1 MTDILRI
8 EDLRVEVAG
17 EEILHG
23 IDIGVG
29 KGETHLLF
37 GPNGSGKT
45 TLLMSIMGF
54 PEFKVTSGS
63 IEFKGRDITELPIN
77 ERAKMGL
84 GVSFQRPPTIRGVRT
99 RKLVSICGQN
109 EVDVEAL
116 AEDLNLMQHLDRD
129 INDGFSGGEIKR
141 AELLQLLAQGPD
153 LALLD
158 EPESGVDLENMALI
172 GGAINRL
179 LGKDRP
185 YRERKDKDGRSA
197 LIITHTGHILEFVTG
212 DVGHVLCGG
221 VVGCSGNPEDLLSE
235 IRRMGY
241 EECVRCQIDAMS

>member
-54 PEFKVTSGS
+54 PEFKVTSGC
-63 IEFKGRDITELPIN
+63 IEFDGKDITELPIN

-99 RKLVSICGQN
+99 GKLVSICGQN

-116 AEDLNLMQHLDRD
+116 AEDLNLTQHLDRD

-185 YRERKDKDGRSA
+185 YRERKEQDGRSA
-197 LIITHTGHILEFVTG
+197 LIITHTGHILEYVTA